1 MCVCIF
7 EKVTGWLKQ
16 VIHSAIWIERCS
28 PHQTEIMIIAMFI
41 VPLTTK
47 GDGGLAAVVM
57 LTWMGPTI
65 CPVGINLG
73 ILHLKQQT

>member
-1 MCVCIF
+1 MIF
-7 EKVTGWLKQ
+7 
-16 VIHSAIWIERCS
+16 
-28 PHQTEIMIIAMFI
+28 AMFI

-47 GDGGLAAVVM
+47 GDGGLAAVV
-57 LTWMGPTI
+57 MGPTI